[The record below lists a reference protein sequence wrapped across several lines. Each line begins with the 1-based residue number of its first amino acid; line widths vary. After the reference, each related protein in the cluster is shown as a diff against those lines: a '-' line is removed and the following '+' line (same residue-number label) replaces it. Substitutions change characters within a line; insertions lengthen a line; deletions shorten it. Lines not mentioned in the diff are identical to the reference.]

1 MEKNGLFFPRKP
13 FRTHGGASVP
23 HYKNTADTESVVMP
37 PPAQVIIPMQQHVG
51 APCVPCVKVGDTV
64 TVGQKIA
71 DSDRPVSA
79 PIHASV
85 SGKVSKMT
93 KIQLPGGQ
101 MVDAVV
107 IDSDGEMRPCETIA
121 PPKCNSLEEL
131 LAAVRES
138 GLVGL
143 GGAGFPAAVK
153 LKVPAGKKIDTII
166 VNCAEC
172 EPFITADYREAMENS
187 WDVLSGVYAL
197 WGMLGVDRVLI
208 AVENNKPEAIRILT
222 DIAESDTRDPEDHV
236 RVLTLK
242 SRYPQGAEKVLVQA
256 CTGRKIPQGGLPAD
270 VGCLVINI
278 TSVSFISRYLKT
290 GIPLVTKRITVD
302 GSAVTNAK
310 NVIVP
315 IGTPIRDVIAFCGG
329 YSCTPGKLLMGGP
342 MMGMSL
348 VDDSLPVLKQNNAIL
363 AFSQEDAV
371 LPEPTECIRCGRCVS
386 ACPMNLMPTS
396 IAHMVKIKNVEELQA
411 LNVMTCMECGSC
423 AYVCPARLQLVQSMR
438 LGKGMVRAA
447 SAKK

>member
-1 MEKNGLFFPRKP
+1 
-13 FRTHGGASVP
+13 
-23 HYKNTADTESVVMP
+23 
-37 PPAQVIIPMQQHVG
+37 
-51 APCVPCVKVGDTV
+51 
-64 TVGQKIA
+64 
-71 DSDRPVSA
+71 
-79 PIHASV
+79 
-85 SGKVSKMT
+85 
-93 KIQLPGGQ
+93 

-197 WGMLGVDRVLI
+197 WEMLGVDRVLI

-386 ACPMNLMPTS
+386 ACPMKLMPTS

>member
-1 MEKNGLFFPRKP
+1 MEKKGLFFPRHP
-13 FRTHGGASVP
+13 FRTHGGAPVP
-23 HYKNTADTESVVMP
+23 HYKNTSDVESVILP
-37 PPAQVIIPMQQHVG
+37 PPSQVIIPMQQHVG
-51 APCVPCVKVGDTV
+51 APCTPIVKVGDTV
-64 TVGQKIA
+64 AVGQKIA

-93 KIQLPGGQ
+93 KVQLPGGQ
-101 MVDAVV
+101 MVDAIV
-107 IDSDGEMRPCETIA
+107 IDSDGEMRPCETIT
-121 PPKCNSLEEL
+121 PPQCDTLDDL

-153 LKVPAGKKIDTII
+153 LNVPAGKNIDTII

-187 WDVLSGVYAL
+187 WDVLSGVYTL
-197 WGMLGVDRVLI
+197 WEMLGVDRVLI
-208 AVENNKPEAIRILT
+208 AIENNKPEAIKILT
-222 DIAESDTRDPEDHV
+222 DIAESDTRDPENHV

-242 SRYPQGAEKVLVQA
+242 SQYPQGAEKVLVQA

-290 GIPLVTKRITVD
+290 GMPLVSKRITVD
-302 GSAVTNAK
+302 GSAVANAK

-315 IGTPIRDVIAFCGG
+315 IGTPIKDVIEFCGG
-329 YSCTPGKLLMGGP
+329 YSCTPGKILMGGP

-363 AFSQEDAV
+363 AFSREDAE
-371 LPEPTECIRCGRCVS
+371 LTEPSECIRCGRCVS
-386 ACPMNLMPTS
+386 ACPMKLMPTS
-396 IAHMVKIKNVEELQA
+396 IEHMVQIKNVDELQK

-423 AYVCPARLQLVQSMR
+423 AFVCPASRQLVQSMR
-438 LGKGMVRAA
+438 LGKGLVRAA

>member
-13 FRTHGGASVP
+13 FRTHGGAPVP
-23 HYKNTADTESVVMP
+23 HYKNTADLESAVMP
-37 PPAQVIIPMQQHVG
+37 PPPQVIIPMQQHVG

-85 SGKVSKMT
+85 SGKVSKIT
-93 KIQLPGGQ
+93 KVQLPGGQ
-101 MVDAVV
+101 MVDAIV

-121 PPKCNSLEEL
+121 PPECNSLEEL

-153 LKVPAGKKIDTII
+153 LRVPAGKKIDTII

-197 WGMLGVDRVLI
+197 WEMLGVDRVLI

-222 DIAESDTRDPEDHV
+222 DIAESDTRDPENHV

-256 CTGRKIPQGGLPAD
+256 CTGRRIPQGGLPAD

-290 GIPLVTKRITVD
+290 GMPLVSKRITVD

-315 IGTPIRDVIAFCGG
+315 IGTPIKDVIAFCGG

-363 AFSQEDAV
+363 AFSREDAE

-386 ACPMNLMPTS
+386 ACPMQLMPTA
-396 IAHMVKIKNVEELQA
+396 IARMVKTKNVEELQA